1 MKFKSLITTTLALG
15 VIASTGANFNTNE
28 ASAAA
33 KPLDKSSSTLHH
45 GHSNIQIPY
54 TITVNGTSQNILSSL
69 TFNKNQNISYKD
81 IENKVKSVLY
91 FNRGISD
98 IDLRLSKQAE
108 YTVHFKNGTKR
119 VIDLKSGIYT
129 ADLINTSDIKA
140 ISVNV
145 DTKKQPKDKAKAN
158 VQVPYTITVNGTS
171 QNILSNLTFNKNQN
185 ISYKD
190 LEDKVKSV
198 LESNRGIT
206 DVDLRL
212 SKQAKYTVNFKN
224 GTKKV
229 IDLKA
234 GIYTANLI
242 NSSDIKSININVDTK
257 KHIENKAKRNYQVP
271 YSINLN
277 GTSTNI
283 LSNLSF
289 SNKPWTNYKNLT
301 SQIKSVLKHDRGI
314 SEQDLKYAKKAYYTV
329 YFKNGGKRILQ
340 LNSKNYTANLVHVK
354 DVKRIEITVKT
365 GTKAKADRYVPYTIA
380 VNGTSTPI
388 LSDLK
393 FTGDPRVGY
402 KDITKK
408 VKSVLKHDRGI
419 GERELKYAKKAT
431 YTVHFK
437 NGKKKVINLNS
448 KISQLNLLYVQ
459 DIKKIDID
467 VKTGSKAK
475 ADSYVPY
482 TIAVNGTSTPILSKL
497 KISNKQLISYKYL
510 NDKVK
515 SVLKNERGISDLDLK
530 FAKQAKYTVYFK
542 NGKKQVVNLKSDI
555 FTPNLFSAKDILF
568 SAKDIKKIDIDVKT
582 GSKAKADS
590 YVPYTIAV
598 NGTSTPILSKL
609 KISNK
614 QLISYKYLNDK
625 VKSVLKSERGISDLD
640 LKFAKQAKYTV
651 YFKNGKKQVVNLK
664 SDIFTPNLFSAKDI
678 KKIDIDVKQYTKSK
692 KINKSNNV
700 KFPVTINKFENIVSN
715 EFVFYN
721 ASKITINDL
730 SIKLKSAIANDQGI
744 TKHDIE
750 LAERAVYKVYFKNG
764 SSKYVDLK
772 TEYKDERVFKATD
785 IKKVDI
791 ELKF

>member
-190 LEDKVKSV
+190 LEGKVKSV

-229 IDLKA
+229 IDLKS

-340 LNSKNYTANLVHVK
+340 LNSKNYTANLVHAK

-365 GTKAKADRYVPYTIA
+365 GSKAKADR
-380 VNGTSTPI
+380 
-388 LSDLK
+388 
-393 FTGDPRVGY
+393 
-402 KDITKK
+402 
-408 VKSVLKHDRGI
+408 
-419 GERELKYAKKAT
+419 
-431 YTVHFK
+431 
-437 NGKKKVINLNS
+437 
-448 KISQLNLLYVQ
+448 
-459 DIKKIDID
+459 
-467 VKTGSKAK
+467 
-475 ADSYVPY
+475 YVPY

-515 SVLKNERGISDLDLK
+515 SVLKSERGISDLDLK

-555 FTPNLFSAKDILF
+555 FTPNLF

-678 KKIDIDVKQYTKSK
+678 KK
-692 KINKSNNV
+692 
-700 KFPVTINKFENIVSN
+700 
-715 EFVFYN
+715 
-721 ASKITINDL
+721 
-730 SIKLKSAIANDQGI
+730 
-744 TKHDIE
+744 
-750 LAERAVYKVYFKNG
+750 
-764 SSKYVDLK
+764 
-772 TEYKDERVFKATD
+772 
-785 IKKVDI
+785 
-791 ELKF
+791 

>member
-15 VIASTGANFNTNE
+15 VLASTGANFNNNE

-33 KPLDKSSSTLHH
+33 KPLDKSSSSLHH
-45 GHSNIQIPY
+45 GYSKVHVPY
-54 TITVNGTSQNILSSL
+54 AITVNGTSQNILSSL

-81 IENKVKSVLY
+81 LEDRVKSVLKSD
-91 FNRGISD
+91 RGISD
-98 IDLRLSKQAE
+98 IDLRLSKQAK
-108 YTVHFKNGTKR
+108 YTVYFKNGTKK
-119 VIDLKSGIYT
+119 VIDLKAGIYT
-129 ADLINTSDIKA
+129 ADLINTSEIKA
-140 ISVNV
+140 ININV
-145 DTKKQPKDKAKAN
+145 DTKKQVEDKKKDKAN
-158 VQVPYTITVNGTS
+158 YQVPYTITVNGTS

-229 IDLKA
+229 IDLKS

-340 LNSKNYTANLVHVK
+340 LNSKNYTANLVHAK

-402 KDITKK
+402 KDISKK

-437 NGKKKVINLNS
+437 NGTKKVININS
-448 KISQLNLLYVQ
+448 NISQLNLLYVQ

-467 VKTGSKAK
+467 VKTG
-475 ADSYVPY
+475 
-482 TIAVNGTSTPILSKL
+482 T
-497 KISNKQLISYKYL
+497 
-510 NDKVK
+510 
-515 SVLKNERGISDLDLK
+515 
-530 FAKQAKYTVYFK
+530 
-542 NGKKQVVNLKSDI
+542 
-555 FTPNLFSAKDILF
+555 
-568 SAKDIKKIDIDVKT
+568 
-582 GSKAKADS
+582 KAKADS

-692 KINKSNNV
+692 KKINL
-700 KFPVTINKFENIVSN
+700 IM
-715 EFVFYN
+715 
-721 ASKITINDL
+721 
-730 SIKLKSAIANDQGI
+730 
-744 TKHDIE
+744 
-750 LAERAVYKVYFKNG
+750 
-764 SSKYVDLK
+764 
-772 TEYKDERVFKATD
+772 
-785 IKKVDI
+785 
-791 ELKF
+791 

>member
-190 LEDKVKSV
+190 LEGKVKSV

-229 IDLKA
+229 IDLKS

-340 LNSKNYTANLVHVK
+340 LKSKNYTANLVHAK

-365 GTKAKADRYVPYTIA
+365 GTKAKADR
-380 VNGTSTPI
+380 
-388 LSDLK
+388 
-393 FTGDPRVGY
+393 
-402 KDITKK
+402 
-408 VKSVLKHDRGI
+408 
-419 GERELKYAKKAT
+419 
-431 YTVHFK
+431 
-437 NGKKKVINLNS
+437 
-448 KISQLNLLYVQ
+448 
-459 DIKKIDID
+459 
-467 VKTGSKAK
+467 
-475 ADSYVPY
+475 YVPY

-515 SVLKNERGISDLDLK
+515 SVLKSERGISDLDLK

-555 FTPNLFSAKDILF
+555 FTPNLF

-692 KINKSNNV
+692 KNK
-700 KFPVTINKFENIVSN
+700 
-715 EFVFYN
+715 
-721 ASKITINDL
+721 
-730 SIKLKSAIANDQGI
+730 
-744 TKHDIE
+744 
-750 LAERAVYKVYFKNG
+750 
-764 SSKYVDLK
+764 
-772 TEYKDERVFKATD
+772 
-785 IKKVDI
+785 
-791 ELKF
+791 

>member
-15 VIASTGANFNTNE
+15 VLASTGANFNNNE

-33 KPLDKSSSTLHH
+33 KPLDKSSSSLHH
-45 GHSNIQIPY
+45 GYSKVHVPY
-54 TITVNGTSQNILSSL
+54 AITVNGTSQNILSSL

-81 IENKVKSVLY
+81 LEDRVKSVLKSD
-91 FNRGISD
+91 RGISD
-98 IDLRLSKQAE
+98 IDLRLSKQAK
-108 YTVHFKNGTKR
+108 YTVYFKNGTKK
-119 VIDLKSGIYT
+119 VIDLKAGIYT
-129 ADLINTSDIKA
+129 ADLINTSEIKA
-140 ISVNV
+140 ININV
-145 DTKKQPKDKAKAN
+145 DTKKQVEDKKKDKAN
-158 VQVPYTITVNGTS
+158 YQVPYTITVNGTS

-229 IDLKA
+229 IDLKL

-340 LNSKNYTANLVHVK
+340 LNSKNYTANLVHAK

-402 KDITKK
+402 KDISKK

-437 NGKKKVINLNS
+437 NGTKKVININS
-448 KISQLNLLYVQ
+448 NISQLNLLYVQ

-467 VKTGSKAK
+467 VKTG
-475 ADSYVPY
+475 
-482 TIAVNGTSTPILSKL
+482 T
-497 KISNKQLISYKYL
+497 
-510 NDKVK
+510 
-515 SVLKNERGISDLDLK
+515 
-530 FAKQAKYTVYFK
+530 
-542 NGKKQVVNLKSDI
+542 
-555 FTPNLFSAKDILF
+555 
-568 SAKDIKKIDIDVKT
+568 
-582 GSKAKADS
+582 KAKADS

-692 KINKSNNV
+692 KNK
-700 KFPVTINKFENIVSN
+700 
-715 EFVFYN
+715 
-721 ASKITINDL
+721 
-730 SIKLKSAIANDQGI
+730 
-744 TKHDIE
+744 
-750 LAERAVYKVYFKNG
+750 
-764 SSKYVDLK
+764 
-772 TEYKDERVFKATD
+772 
-785 IKKVDI
+785 
-791 ELKF
+791 

>member
-15 VIASTGANFNTNE
+15 VLASTGANFNTNE

-45 GHSNIQIPY
+45 GHSKIQVPY

-69 TFNKNQNISYKD
+69 TFNKNQQISYKD
-81 IENKVKSVLY
+81 LENKVKSVLY

-108 YTVHFKNGTKR
+108 YTVHFKNGTKK
-119 VIDLKSGIYT
+119 VVDLKSGIYT

-171 QNILSNLTFNKNQN
+171 QNILSSLTFNKNQN
-185 ISYKD
+185 VSYKD

-212 SKQAKYTVNFKN
+212 SKQAKFTVNFKN

-329 YFKNGGKRILQ
+329 YFKNGDKRVVHF
-340 LNSKNYTANLVHVK
+340 NSKTYSANLVHAK
-354 DVKRIEITVKT
+354 DVKKIEVTVKT
-365 GTKAKADRYVPYTIA
+365 ASKAKAERYVPYSIA
-380 VNGTSTPI
+380 VNGTSTPN

-482 TIAVNGTSTPILSKL
+482 TIAVNGTSTHILSKL
-497 KISNKQLISYKYL
+497 KISNKQLIGYQDL
-510 NDKVK
+510 NEKVK
-515 SVLKNERGISDLDLK
+515 SVLKHDRGINDIELK
-530 FAKQAKYTVYFK
+530 FAKQAKYTIHFK
-542 NGKKQVVNLKSDI
+542 NGKTQVVDLKSDI
-555 FTPNLFSAKDILF
+555 FT
-568 SAKDIKKIDIDVKT
+568 
-582 GSKAKADS
+582 
-590 YVPYTIAV
+590 
-598 NGTSTPILSKL
+598 
-609 KISNK
+609 
-614 QLISYKYLNDK
+614 
-625 VKSVLKSERGISDLD
+625 R
-640 LKFAKQAKYTV
+640 
-651 YFKNGKKQVVNLK
+651 
-664 SDIFTPNLFSAKDI
+664 NLFSAKDI
-678 KKIDIDVKQYTKSK
+678 KKIDIDVKQHTKSK

-730 SIKLKSAIANDQGI
+730 STKLKSAMANDQGI
-744 TKHDIE
+744 TKHDIG

-772 TEYKDERVFKATD
+772 TEYKDRKVFKATD

>member
-15 VIASTGANFNTNE
+15 VLASTGANFNNNE

-33 KPLDKSSSTLHH
+33 KPLDKSSSSLHH
-45 GHSNIQIPY
+45 GYSKVHVPY
-54 TITVNGTSQNILSSL
+54 AITVNGTSQNILSSL

-81 IENKVKSVLY
+81 LEDRVKSVLKSD
-91 FNRGISD
+91 RGISD
-98 IDLRLSKQAE
+98 IDLRLSKQAK
-108 YTVHFKNGTKR
+108 YTVYFKNGTKK
-119 VIDLKSGIYT
+119 VIDLKAGIYT
-129 ADLINTSDIKA
+129 ADLINTSEIKA
-140 ISVNV
+140 ININV
-145 DTKKQPKDKAKAN
+145 DTKKQVEDKKKDKAN
-158 VQVPYTITVNGTS
+158 YQVPYTITVNGTS

-229 IDLKA
+229 IDLKS

-340 LNSKNYTANLVHVK
+340 LNSKNYTANLVHAK
-354 DVKRIEITVKT
+354 DVKRIEITVRT

-402 KDITKK
+402 KDISKK

-437 NGKKKVINLNS
+437 NGTKKVININS
-448 KISQLNLLYVQ
+448 NISQLNLLYVQ

-467 VKTGSKAK
+467 VKTG
-475 ADSYVPY
+475 
-482 TIAVNGTSTPILSKL
+482 T
-497 KISNKQLISYKYL
+497 
-510 NDKVK
+510 
-515 SVLKNERGISDLDLK
+515 
-530 FAKQAKYTVYFK
+530 
-542 NGKKQVVNLKSDI
+542 
-555 FTPNLFSAKDILF
+555 
-568 SAKDIKKIDIDVKT
+568 
-582 GSKAKADS
+582 KAKADS

-692 KINKSNNV
+692 KNK
-700 KFPVTINKFENIVSN
+700 
-715 EFVFYN
+715 
-721 ASKITINDL
+721 
-730 SIKLKSAIANDQGI
+730 
-744 TKHDIE
+744 
-750 LAERAVYKVYFKNG
+750 
-764 SSKYVDLK
+764 
-772 TEYKDERVFKATD
+772 
-785 IKKVDI
+785 
-791 ELKF
+791 

>member
-15 VIASTGANFNTNE
+15 VLASTGANFNNNE

-33 KPLDKSSSTLHH
+33 KPLDKSSSSLHH
-45 GHSNIQIPY
+45 GYSKVHVPY
-54 TITVNGTSQNILSSL
+54 AITVNGTSQNILSSL

-81 IENKVKSVLY
+81 LEDRVKSVLKSD
-91 FNRGISD
+91 RGISD
-98 IDLRLSKQAE
+98 IDLRLSKQAK
-108 YTVHFKNGTKR
+108 YAVYFKNGTKK
-119 VIDLKSGIYT
+119 VIDLKAGIYT
-129 ADLINTSDIKA
+129 ADLINTSEIKA
-140 ISVNV
+140 ININV
-145 DTKKQPKDKAKAN
+145 DTKKQVEDKKKDKAN
-158 VQVPYTITVNGTS
+158 YQVPYTITVNGTS

-229 IDLKA
+229 IDLKS

-340 LNSKNYTANLVHVK
+340 LNSKNYTANLVHAK

-402 KDITKK
+402 KDISKK

-437 NGKKKVINLNS
+437 NGTKKVININS
-448 KISQLNLLYVQ
+448 NISQLNLLYVQ

-467 VKTGSKAK
+467 VKTG
-475 ADSYVPY
+475 
-482 TIAVNGTSTPILSKL
+482 T
-497 KISNKQLISYKYL
+497 
-510 NDKVK
+510 
-515 SVLKNERGISDLDLK
+515 
-530 FAKQAKYTVYFK
+530 
-542 NGKKQVVNLKSDI
+542 
-555 FTPNLFSAKDILF
+555 
-568 SAKDIKKIDIDVKT
+568 
-582 GSKAKADS
+582 KAKADS

-692 KINKSNNV
+692 KNK
-700 KFPVTINKFENIVSN
+700 
-715 EFVFYN
+715 
-721 ASKITINDL
+721 
-730 SIKLKSAIANDQGI
+730 
-744 TKHDIE
+744 
-750 LAERAVYKVYFKNG
+750 
-764 SSKYVDLK
+764 
-772 TEYKDERVFKATD
+772 
-785 IKKVDI
+785 
-791 ELKF
+791 

>member
-45 GHSNIQIPY
+45 GHSKIQIPY

-190 LEDKVKSV
+190 LEGKVKSV

-229 IDLKA
+229 IDLKS

-340 LNSKNYTANLVHVK
+340 LNSKNYTANLVHAK

-365 GTKAKADRYVPYTIA
+365 GTKAKADR
-380 VNGTSTPI
+380 
-388 LSDLK
+388 
-393 FTGDPRVGY
+393 
-402 KDITKK
+402 
-408 VKSVLKHDRGI
+408 
-419 GERELKYAKKAT
+419 
-431 YTVHFK
+431 
-437 NGKKKVINLNS
+437 
-448 KISQLNLLYVQ
+448 
-459 DIKKIDID
+459 
-467 VKTGSKAK
+467 
-475 ADSYVPY
+475 
-482 TIAVNGTSTPILSKL
+482 
-497 KISNKQLISYKYL
+497 
-510 NDKVK
+510 
-515 SVLKNERGISDLDLK
+515 
-530 FAKQAKYTVYFK
+530 
-542 NGKKQVVNLKSDI
+542 
-555 FTPNLFSAKDILF
+555 
-568 SAKDIKKIDIDVKT
+568 
-582 GSKAKADS
+582 

-678 KKIDIDVKQYTKSK
+678 KKIDIDVKTGSKAKADSYVPYTIAVNGTSTP
-692 KINKSNNV
+692 I
-700 KFPVTINKFENIVSN
+700 
-715 EFVFYN
+715 
-721 ASKITINDL
+721 L
-730 SIKLKSAIANDQGI
+730 SKLKISNKQLISYKYLNDKVKSVLKSERGI
-744 TKHDIE
+744 SDLDLKFAKQAKYT
-750 LAERAVYKVYFKNG
+750 VYF
-764 SSKYVDLK
+764 
-772 TEYKDERVFKATD
+772 
-785 IKKVDI
+785 
-791 ELKF
+791 

>member
-54 TITVNGTSQNILSSL
+54 TITVNGTSQNILSS
-69 TFNKNQNISYKD
+69 
-81 IENKVKSVLY
+81 
-91 FNRGISD
+91 
-98 IDLRLSKQAE
+98 
-108 YTVHFKNGTKR
+108 
-119 VIDLKSGIYT
+119 
-129 ADLINTSDIKA
+129 
-140 ISVNV
+140 
-145 DTKKQPKDKAKAN
+145 
-158 VQVPYTITVNGTS
+158 
-171 QNILSNLTFNKNQN
+171 LTFNKNQN

-555 FTPNLFSAKDILF
+555 FTPNLFSAKDI
-568 SAKDIKKIDIDVKT
+568 KKIDIDVKT

-625 VKSVLKSERGISDLD
+625 VKSVLKNERGISDLD

-692 KINKSNNV
+692 KNK
-700 KFPVTINKFENIVSN
+700 
-715 EFVFYN
+715 
-721 ASKITINDL
+721 
-730 SIKLKSAIANDQGI
+730 
-744 TKHDIE
+744 
-750 LAERAVYKVYFKNG
+750 
-764 SSKYVDLK
+764 
-772 TEYKDERVFKATD
+772 
-785 IKKVDI
+785 
-791 ELKF
+791 

>member
-1 MKFKSLITTTLALG
+1 
-15 VIASTGANFNTNE
+15 
-28 ASAAA
+28 SAAA
-33 KPLDKSSSTLHH
+33 KPLDKSSSSLHH
-45 GHSNIQIPY
+45 GYSKVHVPY
-54 TITVNGTSQNILSSL
+54 AITVNGTSQNILSSL

-81 IENKVKSVLY
+81 LEDRVKSVLKSD
-91 FNRGISD
+91 RGISD
-98 IDLRLSKQAE
+98 IDLRLSKQAK
-108 YTVHFKNGTKR
+108 YTVYFKNGTKK
-119 VIDLKSGIYT
+119 VIDLKAGIYT
-129 ADLINTSDIKA
+129 ADLINTSEIKA
-140 ISVNV
+140 ININV
-145 DTKKQPKDKAKAN
+145 DTKKQVEDKKKDKAN
-158 VQVPYTITVNGTS
+158 YQVPYTITVNGTS

-229 IDLKA
+229 IDLKS

-340 LNSKNYTANLVHVK
+340 LNSKNYTANLVHAK

-402 KDITKK
+402 KDISKK

-437 NGKKKVINLNS
+437 NGTKKVININS
-448 KISQLNLLYVQ
+448 NISQLNLLYVQ

-467 VKTGSKAK
+467 VKTG
-475 ADSYVPY
+475 
-482 TIAVNGTSTPILSKL
+482 T
-497 KISNKQLISYKYL
+497 
-510 NDKVK
+510 
-515 SVLKNERGISDLDLK
+515 
-530 FAKQAKYTVYFK
+530 
-542 NGKKQVVNLKSDI
+542 
-555 FTPNLFSAKDILF
+555 
-568 SAKDIKKIDIDVKT
+568 
-582 GSKAKADS
+582 KAKADS

-692 KINKSNNV
+692 KNK
-700 KFPVTINKFENIVSN
+700 
-715 EFVFYN
+715 
-721 ASKITINDL
+721 
-730 SIKLKSAIANDQGI
+730 
-744 TKHDIE
+744 
-750 LAERAVYKVYFKNG
+750 
-764 SSKYVDLK
+764 
-772 TEYKDERVFKATD
+772 
-785 IKKVDI
+785 
-791 ELKF
+791 

>member
-28 ASAAA
+28 ASAAV

-171 QNILSNLTFNKNQN
+171 QNILSNLTFNKNQQ

-229 IDLKA
+229 IDLEA

-340 LNSKNYTANLVHVK
+340 LNSKNYTANLVHAK

-365 GTKAKADRYVPYTIA
+365 GTKAKADR
-380 VNGTSTPI
+380 
-388 LSDLK
+388 
-393 FTGDPRVGY
+393 
-402 KDITKK
+402 
-408 VKSVLKHDRGI
+408 
-419 GERELKYAKKAT
+419 
-431 YTVHFK
+431 
-437 NGKKKVINLNS
+437 
-448 KISQLNLLYVQ
+448 
-459 DIKKIDID
+459 
-467 VKTGSKAK
+467 
-475 ADSYVPY
+475 YVPY

-515 SVLKNERGISDLDLK
+515 SVLKSERGISDLDLK

-555 FTPNLFSAKDILF
+555 FTPNLF

-692 KINKSNNV
+692 KK
-700 KFPVTINKFENIVSN
+700 
-715 EFVFYN
+715 
-721 ASKITINDL
+721 
-730 SIKLKSAIANDQGI
+730 
-744 TKHDIE
+744 
-750 LAERAVYKVYFKNG
+750 
-764 SSKYVDLK
+764 
-772 TEYKDERVFKATD
+772 
-785 IKKVDI
+785 
-791 ELKF
+791 

>member
-15 VIASTGANFNTNE
+15 VLASTGANFNNNE

-33 KPLDKSSSTLHH
+33 KPLDKSSSSLHH
-45 GHSNIQIPY
+45 GYSKVHVPY
-54 TITVNGTSQNILSSL
+54 AITVNGTSQNILSSL

-81 IENKVKSVLY
+81 LEDRVKSVLKSD
-91 FNRGISD
+91 RGISD
-98 IDLRLSKQAE
+98 IDLRLSKQAK
-108 YTVHFKNGTKR
+108 YTVYFKNGTKK
-119 VIDLKSGIYT
+119 VIDLKAGIYT
-129 ADLINTSDIKA
+129 ADLINTSEIKA
-140 ISVNV
+140 ININV
-145 DTKKQPKDKAKAN
+145 DTKKQVEDKKKDKAN
-158 VQVPYTITVNGTS
+158 YQVPYTITVNGTS

-229 IDLKA
+229 IDLKS

-314 SEQDLKYAKKAYYTV
+314 SEQDLKHAKKAYYTV

-340 LNSKNYTANLVHVK
+340 LNSKNYTANLVHAK

-402 KDITKK
+402 KDISKK

-437 NGKKKVINLNS
+437 NGTKKVININS
-448 KISQLNLLYVQ
+448 NISQLNLLYVQ

-467 VKTGSKAK
+467 VKTG
-475 ADSYVPY
+475 
-482 TIAVNGTSTPILSKL
+482 T
-497 KISNKQLISYKYL
+497 
-510 NDKVK
+510 
-515 SVLKNERGISDLDLK
+515 
-530 FAKQAKYTVYFK
+530 
-542 NGKKQVVNLKSDI
+542 
-555 FTPNLFSAKDILF
+555 
-568 SAKDIKKIDIDVKT
+568 
-582 GSKAKADS
+582 KAKADS

-692 KINKSNNV
+692 KNK
-700 KFPVTINKFENIVSN
+700 
-715 EFVFYN
+715 
-721 ASKITINDL
+721 
-730 SIKLKSAIANDQGI
+730 
-744 TKHDIE
+744 
-750 LAERAVYKVYFKNG
+750 
-764 SSKYVDLK
+764 
-772 TEYKDERVFKATD
+772 
-785 IKKVDI
+785 
-791 ELKF
+791 

>member
-1 MKFKSLITTTLALG
+1 
-15 VIASTGANFNTNE
+15 
-28 ASAAA
+28 
-33 KPLDKSSSTLHH
+33 
-45 GHSNIQIPY
+45 
-54 TITVNGTSQNILSSL
+54 
-69 TFNKNQNISYKD
+69 
-81 IENKVKSVLY
+81 
-91 FNRGISD
+91 
-98 IDLRLSKQAE
+98 
-108 YTVHFKNGTKR
+108 
-119 VIDLKSGIYT
+119 
-129 ADLINTSDIKA
+129 
-140 ISVNV
+140 
-145 DTKKQPKDKAKAN
+145 
-158 VQVPYTITVNGTS
+158 
-171 QNILSNLTFNKNQN
+171 
-185 ISYKD
+185 
-190 LEDKVKSV
+190 
-198 LESNRGIT
+198 
-206 DVDLRL
+206 

-340 LNSKNYTANLVHVK
+340 LNSKNYTANLVHAK

-365 GTKAKADRYVPYTIA
+365 GTKAKADR
-380 VNGTSTPI
+380 
-388 LSDLK
+388 
-393 FTGDPRVGY
+393 
-402 KDITKK
+402 
-408 VKSVLKHDRGI
+408 
-419 GERELKYAKKAT
+419 
-431 YTVHFK
+431 
-437 NGKKKVINLNS
+437 
-448 KISQLNLLYVQ
+448 
-459 DIKKIDID
+459 
-467 VKTGSKAK
+467 
-475 ADSYVPY
+475 YVPY

-515 SVLKNERGISDLDLK
+515 SVLKSERGISDLDLK

-555 FTPNLFSAKDILF
+555 FTPNLF

-692 KINKSNNV
+692 KNK
-700 KFPVTINKFENIVSN
+700 
-715 EFVFYN
+715 
-721 ASKITINDL
+721 
-730 SIKLKSAIANDQGI
+730 
-744 TKHDIE
+744 
-750 LAERAVYKVYFKNG
+750 
-764 SSKYVDLK
+764 
-772 TEYKDERVFKATD
+772 
-785 IKKVDI
+785 
-791 ELKF
+791 

>member
-45 GHSNIQIPY
+45 GHSKIQIPY
-54 TITVNGTSQNILSSL
+54 TITVNGTSQNILSNL

-81 IENKVKSVLY
+81 LEGKVKSVLES
-91 FNRGISD
+91 NRGISD

-129 ADLINTSDIKA
+129 ADIINTSDIKA

-190 LEDKVKSV
+190 LEGKVKSV

-229 IDLKA
+229 IDLKS

-340 LNSKNYTANLVHVK
+340 LNSKNYTANLVHAK

-365 GTKAKADRYVPYTIA
+365 GTKAKADR
-380 VNGTSTPI
+380 
-388 LSDLK
+388 
-393 FTGDPRVGY
+393 
-402 KDITKK
+402 
-408 VKSVLKHDRGI
+408 
-419 GERELKYAKKAT
+419 
-431 YTVHFK
+431 
-437 NGKKKVINLNS
+437 
-448 KISQLNLLYVQ
+448 
-459 DIKKIDID
+459 
-467 VKTGSKAK
+467 
-475 ADSYVPY
+475 YVPY

-515 SVLKNERGISDLDLK
+515 SVLKSERGISDLDLK

-555 FTPNLFSAKDILF
+555 FTPNLF

-692 KINKSNNV
+692 KNK
-700 KFPVTINKFENIVSN
+700 
-715 EFVFYN
+715 
-721 ASKITINDL
+721 
-730 SIKLKSAIANDQGI
+730 
-744 TKHDIE
+744 
-750 LAERAVYKVYFKNG
+750 
-764 SSKYVDLK
+764 
-772 TEYKDERVFKATD
+772 
-785 IKKVDI
+785 
-791 ELKF
+791 

>member
-190 LEDKVKSV
+190 LEGKVKSV

-229 IDLKA
+229 IDLKS

-340 LNSKNYTANLVHVK
+340 LNSKNYTANLVHAK

-365 GTKAKADRYVPYTIA
+365 GTKAKADR
-380 VNGTSTPI
+380 
-388 LSDLK
+388 
-393 FTGDPRVGY
+393 
-402 KDITKK
+402 
-408 VKSVLKHDRGI
+408 
-419 GERELKYAKKAT
+419 
-431 YTVHFK
+431 
-437 NGKKKVINLNS
+437 
-448 KISQLNLLYVQ
+448 
-459 DIKKIDID
+459 
-467 VKTGSKAK
+467 
-475 ADSYVPY
+475 YVPY

-515 SVLKNERGISDLDLK
+515 SVLKSERDISDLDLK

-555 FTPNLFSAKDILF
+555 FTPNLF

-721 ASKITINDL
+721 ASQITINDL

>member
-15 VIASTGANFNTNE
+15 VLASTGANFNNNE

-33 KPLDKSSSTLHH
+33 KPLDKSSSSLHH
-45 GHSNIQIPY
+45 GYSKVHVPY
-54 TITVNGTSQNILSSL
+54 AITVNGTSQNILSSL

-81 IENKVKSVLY
+81 LEDRVKSVLKSD
-91 FNRGISD
+91 RGISD
-98 IDLRLSKQAE
+98 IDLRLSKQAK
-108 YTVHFKNGTKR
+108 YTVYFKNGTKK
-119 VIDLKSGIYT
+119 VIDLKAGIYT
-129 ADLINTSDIKA
+129 ADLINTSEIKA
-140 ISVNV
+140 ININV
-145 DTKKQPKDKAKAN
+145 DTKKQVEDKKKDKAN
-158 VQVPYTITVNGTS
+158 YQVPYTITVNGTS

-340 LNSKNYTANLVHVK
+340 LNSKNYTANLVHAK

-402 KDITKK
+402 KDISKK

-437 NGKKKVINLNS
+437 NGTKKVININS
-448 KISQLNLLYVQ
+448 NISQLNLLYVQ

-467 VKTGSKAK
+467 VKTGTKAK

-515 SVLKNERGISDLDLK
+515 SVLKI
-530 FAKQAKYTVYFK
+530 
-542 NGKKQVVNLKSDI
+542 
-555 FTPNLFSAKDILF
+555 
-568 SAKDIKKIDIDVKT
+568 
-582 GSKAKADS
+582 
-590 YVPYTIAV
+590 
-598 NGTSTPILSKL
+598 
-609 KISNK
+609 
-614 QLISYKYLNDK
+614 
-625 VKSVLKSERGISDLD
+625 ERGISDLD

-730 SIKLKSAIANDQGI
+730 SIKLKSAMANDQGI
-744 TKHDIE
+744 TKHDIG

>member
-190 LEDKVKSV
+190 LEGKVKSV

-229 IDLKA
+229 IDLKS

-340 LNSKNYTANLVHVK
+340 LNSKNYTANLVHAK

-365 GTKAKADRYVPYTIA
+365 GTKAKADR
-380 VNGTSTPI
+380 
-388 LSDLK
+388 
-393 FTGDPRVGY
+393 
-402 KDITKK
+402 
-408 VKSVLKHDRGI
+408 
-419 GERELKYAKKAT
+419 
-431 YTVHFK
+431 
-437 NGKKKVINLNS
+437 
-448 KISQLNLLYVQ
+448 
-459 DIKKIDID
+459 
-467 VKTGSKAK
+467 
-475 ADSYVPY
+475 YVPY

-515 SVLKNERGISDLDLK
+515 SVLKSERGISDLDLK

-555 FTPNLFSAKDILF
+555 FTPNLF

-664 SDIFTPNLFSAKDI
+664 SDIFTPNLF
-678 KKIDIDVKQYTKSK
+678 
-692 KINKSNNV
+692 
-700 KFPVTINKFENIVSN
+700 
-715 EFVFYN
+715 
-721 ASKITINDL
+721 
-730 SIKLKSAIANDQGI
+730 
-744 TKHDIE
+744 
-750 LAERAVYKVYFKNG
+750 
-764 SSKYVDLK
+764 
-772 TEYKDERVFKATD
+772 
-785 IKKVDI
+785 
-791 ELKF
+791 

>member
-15 VIASTGANFNTNE
+15 VLALTGANFNNNE

-33 KPLDKSSSTLHH
+33 KPLDKSSSSLHH
-45 GHSNIQIPY
+45 GYSKVHVPY
-54 TITVNGTSQNILSSL
+54 AITVNGTSQNILSSL

-81 IENKVKSVLY
+81 LEDRVKSVLKSD
-91 FNRGISD
+91 RGISD
-98 IDLRLSKQAE
+98 IDLRLSKQAK
-108 YTVHFKNGTKR
+108 YTVYFKNGTKK
-119 VIDLKSGIYT
+119 VIDLKAGIYT
-129 ADLINTSDIKA
+129 ADLINTSEIKA
-140 ISVNV
+140 ININV
-145 DTKKQPKDKAKAN
+145 DTKKQVEDKKKDKAN
-158 VQVPYTITVNGTS
+158 YQVPYTITVNGTS

-229 IDLKA
+229 IDLKS

-283 LSNLSF
+283 LLNLSF

-340 LNSKNYTANLVHVK
+340 LNSKNYTANLVHAK

-402 KDITKK
+402 KDISKK

-437 NGKKKVINLNS
+437 NGTKKVININS
-448 KISQLNLLYVQ
+448 NISQLNLLYVQ

-467 VKTGSKAK
+467 VKTG
-475 ADSYVPY
+475 
-482 TIAVNGTSTPILSKL
+482 T
-497 KISNKQLISYKYL
+497 
-510 NDKVK
+510 
-515 SVLKNERGISDLDLK
+515 
-530 FAKQAKYTVYFK
+530 
-542 NGKKQVVNLKSDI
+542 
-555 FTPNLFSAKDILF
+555 
-568 SAKDIKKIDIDVKT
+568 
-582 GSKAKADS
+582 KAKADS

-692 KINKSNNV
+692 KNK
-700 KFPVTINKFENIVSN
+700 
-715 EFVFYN
+715 
-721 ASKITINDL
+721 
-730 SIKLKSAIANDQGI
+730 
-744 TKHDIE
+744 
-750 LAERAVYKVYFKNG
+750 
-764 SSKYVDLK
+764 
-772 TEYKDERVFKATD
+772 
-785 IKKVDI
+785 
-791 ELKF
+791 

>member
-81 IENKVKSVLY
+81 IENKVKSVLKSD
-91 FNRGISD
+91 RGISD
-98 IDLRLSKQAE
+98 IDLRLSKQAK
-108 YTVHFKNGTKR
+108 YTVYFKNGTKK
-119 VIDLKSGIYT
+119 VIDLKAGIYT
-129 ADLINTSDIKA
+129 ADLINTSEIKA
-140 ISVNV
+140 ININV
-145 DTKKQPKDKAKAN
+145 DTKKQVEDKKKDKAN
-158 VQVPYTITVNGTS
+158 YQVPYTITVNGTS

-190 LEDKVKSV
+190 LEGKVKSV

-229 IDLKA
+229 IDLKS

-340 LNSKNYTANLVHVK
+340 LNSKNYTANLVHAK

-402 KDITKK
+402 KDISKK

-437 NGKKKVINLNS
+437 NGTKKVININS
-448 KISQLNLLYVQ
+448 NISQLNLLYVQ

-467 VKTGSKAK
+467 VKTG
-475 ADSYVPY
+475 
-482 TIAVNGTSTPILSKL
+482 T
-497 KISNKQLISYKYL
+497 
-510 NDKVK
+510 
-515 SVLKNERGISDLDLK
+515 
-530 FAKQAKYTVYFK
+530 
-542 NGKKQVVNLKSDI
+542 
-555 FTPNLFSAKDILF
+555 
-568 SAKDIKKIDIDVKT
+568 
-582 GSKAKADS
+582 KAKADS

-692 KINKSNNV
+692 KNK
-700 KFPVTINKFENIVSN
+700 
-715 EFVFYN
+715 
-721 ASKITINDL
+721 
-730 SIKLKSAIANDQGI
+730 
-744 TKHDIE
+744 
-750 LAERAVYKVYFKNG
+750 
-764 SSKYVDLK
+764 
-772 TEYKDERVFKATD
+772 
-785 IKKVDI
+785 
-791 ELKF
+791 

>member
-15 VIASTGANFNTNE
+15 VLASTGANFNNNE

-33 KPLDKSSSTLHH
+33 KPLDKSSSSLHH
-45 GHSNIQIPY
+45 GYSKVHVPY
-54 TITVNGTSQNILSSL
+54 AITVNGTSQNILSSL

-81 IENKVKSVLY
+81 LEDRVKSVLKSD
-91 FNRGISD
+91 RGISD
-98 IDLRLSKQAE
+98 IDLRLSKQAK
-108 YTVHFKNGTKR
+108 YTVYFKNGTKK
-119 VIDLKSGIYT
+119 VIDLKAGIYT
-129 ADLINTSDIKA
+129 ADLINTSEIKA
-140 ISVNV
+140 ININV
-145 DTKKQPKDKAKAN
+145 DTKKQVEDKKKDKAN
-158 VQVPYTITVNGTS
+158 YQVPYTITVNGTS

-229 IDLKA
+229 IDLKS

-301 SQIKSVLKHDRGI
+301 SQIKSVLKHDRVI

-340 LNSKNYTANLVHVK
+340 LNSKNYTANLVHAK

-402 KDITKK
+402 KDISKK

-437 NGKKKVINLNS
+437 NGTKKVININS
-448 KISQLNLLYVQ
+448 NISQLNLLYVQ

-467 VKTGSKAK
+467 VKTG
-475 ADSYVPY
+475 
-482 TIAVNGTSTPILSKL
+482 T
-497 KISNKQLISYKYL
+497 
-510 NDKVK
+510 
-515 SVLKNERGISDLDLK
+515 
-530 FAKQAKYTVYFK
+530 
-542 NGKKQVVNLKSDI
+542 
-555 FTPNLFSAKDILF
+555 
-568 SAKDIKKIDIDVKT
+568 
-582 GSKAKADS
+582 KAKADS

-692 KINKSNNV
+692 KNK
-700 KFPVTINKFENIVSN
+700 
-715 EFVFYN
+715 
-721 ASKITINDL
+721 
-730 SIKLKSAIANDQGI
+730 
-744 TKHDIE
+744 
-750 LAERAVYKVYFKNG
+750 
-764 SSKYVDLK
+764 
-772 TEYKDERVFKATD
+772 
-785 IKKVDI
+785 
-791 ELKF
+791 

>member
-190 LEDKVKSV
+190 LEGKVKSV

-229 IDLKA
+229 IDLKS

-340 LNSKNYTANLVHVK
+340 LNSKNYTANLVHAK

-388 LSDLK
+388 LSKL
-393 FTGDPRVGY
+393 
-402 KDITKK
+402 
-408 VKSVLKHDRGI
+408 
-419 GERELKYAKKAT
+419 
-431 YTVHFK
+431 
-437 NGKKKVINLNS
+437 
-448 KISQLNLLYVQ
+448 KISNKQL
-459 DIKKIDID
+459 I
-467 VKTGSKAK
+467 
-475 ADSYVPY
+475 SYK
-482 TIAVNGTSTPILSKL
+482 VNGTSTPILSKL

-515 SVLKNERGISDLDLK
+515 SVLKSERGISDLDLK

-555 FTPNLFSAKDILF
+555 FTPNLF

-692 KINKSNNV
+692 KNK
-700 KFPVTINKFENIVSN
+700 
-715 EFVFYN
+715 
-721 ASKITINDL
+721 
-730 SIKLKSAIANDQGI
+730 
-744 TKHDIE
+744 
-750 LAERAVYKVYFKNG
+750 
-764 SSKYVDLK
+764 
-772 TEYKDERVFKATD
+772 
-785 IKKVDI
+785 
-791 ELKF
+791 

>member
-15 VIASTGANFNTNE
+15 VLASTGANFNNNE

-33 KPLDKSSSTLHH
+33 KPLDKSSSSLHH
-45 GHSNIQIPY
+45 GYSKVHVPY
-54 TITVNGTSQNILSSL
+54 AITVNGTSQNILSSL

-81 IENKVKSVLY
+81 LEDRVKSVLKSD
-91 FNRGISD
+91 RGISD
-98 IDLRLSKQAE
+98 IDLRLSKQAK
-108 YTVHFKNGTKR
+108 YTVYFKNGTKK
-119 VIDLKSGIYT
+119 VIDLKAGIYT
-129 ADLINTSDIKA
+129 ADLINTSEIKA
-140 ISVNV
+140 ININV
-145 DTKKQPKDKAKAN
+145 DTKKQVEDKKKDKAN
-158 VQVPYTITVNGTS
+158 YQVPYTITVNGTS

-229 IDLKA
+229 IDLKS

-340 LNSKNYTANLVHVK
+340 LNSKNYTANLVHAK

-402 KDITKK
+402 KDISKK

-437 NGKKKVINLNS
+437 NGTKKVININLN
-448 KISQLNLLYVQ
+448 ISQLNLLYVQ

-467 VKTGSKAK
+467 VKTG
-475 ADSYVPY
+475 
-482 TIAVNGTSTPILSKL
+482 T
-497 KISNKQLISYKYL
+497 
-510 NDKVK
+510 
-515 SVLKNERGISDLDLK
+515 
-530 FAKQAKYTVYFK
+530 
-542 NGKKQVVNLKSDI
+542 
-555 FTPNLFSAKDILF
+555 
-568 SAKDIKKIDIDVKT
+568 
-582 GSKAKADS
+582 KAKADS

-730 SIKLKSAIANDQGI
+730 SIKLKSAMANDQGI
-744 TKHDIE
+744 TKHDIG

>member
-15 VIASTGANFNTNE
+15 VLASTGANFNNNE

-33 KPLDKSSSTLHH
+33 KPLDKSSSSLHH
-45 GHSNIQIPY
+45 GYSKVHVPY
-54 TITVNGTSQNILSSL
+54 AITVNGTSQNILSSL

-81 IENKVKSVLY
+81 LEDRVKSVLKSD
-91 FNRGISD
+91 RGISD
-98 IDLRLSKQAE
+98 IDLRLSKQAK
-108 YTVHFKNGTKR
+108 YTVYFKNGTKK
-119 VIDLKSGIYT
+119 VIDLKAGIYT
-129 ADLINTSDIKA
+129 ADLINTSEIKA
-140 ISVNV
+140 ININV
-145 DTKKQPKDKAKAN
+145 DTKKQVEDKKKDKAN
-158 VQVPYTITVNGTS
+158 YQVPYTITVNGTS

-229 IDLKA
+229 IDLKS

-340 LNSKNYTANLVHVK
+340 LNSKNYTANLVHAK

-402 KDITKK
+402 KDISKK

-437 NGKKKVINLNS
+437 NGTKKVININS
-448 KISQLNLLYVQ
+448 NISQLNLLYVQ
-459 DIKKIDID
+459 DIKKIVID
-467 VKTGSKAK
+467 VKTG
-475 ADSYVPY
+475 
-482 TIAVNGTSTPILSKL
+482 T
-497 KISNKQLISYKYL
+497 
-510 NDKVK
+510 
-515 SVLKNERGISDLDLK
+515 
-530 FAKQAKYTVYFK
+530 
-542 NGKKQVVNLKSDI
+542 
-555 FTPNLFSAKDILF
+555 
-568 SAKDIKKIDIDVKT
+568 
-582 GSKAKADS
+582 KAKADS

-692 KINKSNNV
+692 KNK
-700 KFPVTINKFENIVSN
+700 
-715 EFVFYN
+715 
-721 ASKITINDL
+721 
-730 SIKLKSAIANDQGI
+730 
-744 TKHDIE
+744 
-750 LAERAVYKVYFKNG
+750 
-764 SSKYVDLK
+764 
-772 TEYKDERVFKATD
+772 
-785 IKKVDI
+785 
-791 ELKF
+791 

>member
-15 VIASTGANFNTNE
+15 VLASTGANFNTNE

-45 GHSNIQIPY
+45 GHSKIQVPY

-69 TFNKNQNISYKD
+69 TFNKNQQISYKD
-81 IENKVKSVLY
+81 LENKVKSVLY

-108 YTVHFKNGTKR
+108 YTVHFKNGTKK
-119 VIDLKSGIYT
+119 VVDLKSGIYT

-171 QNILSNLTFNKNQN
+171 QNILSSLTFNKNQN
-185 ISYKD
+185 VSYKD

-212 SKQAKYTVNFKN
+212 SKQAKFTVNFKN

-329 YFKNGGKRILQ
+329 YFKNGGKRVVHF
-340 LNSKNYTANLVHVK
+340 NSKTYSANLVHAK
-354 DVKRIEITVKT
+354 DVKKIEVTVKT
-365 GTKAKADRYVPYTIA
+365 ASKAKAERYVPYSIA
-380 VNGTSTPI
+380 VNGTSTPN

-393 FTGDPRVGY
+393 FTGDPRIGY

-482 TIAVNGTSTPILSKL
+482 TIAVNGTSTHILSKL
-497 KISNKQLISYKYL
+497 KISNKQLIGYQDL
-510 NDKVK
+510 NEKVK
-515 SVLKNERGISDLDLK
+515 SVLKHDRGINDIELK
-530 FAKQAKYTVYFK
+530 FAKQAKYTIHFK
-542 NGKKQVVNLKSDI
+542 NGKTQVVDLKSDI
-555 FTPNLFSAKDILF
+555 FT
-568 SAKDIKKIDIDVKT
+568 
-582 GSKAKADS
+582 
-590 YVPYTIAV
+590 
-598 NGTSTPILSKL
+598 
-609 KISNK
+609 
-614 QLISYKYLNDK
+614 
-625 VKSVLKSERGISDLD
+625 R
-640 LKFAKQAKYTV
+640 
-651 YFKNGKKQVVNLK
+651 
-664 SDIFTPNLFSAKDI
+664 NLFSAKDI
-678 KKIDIDVKQYTKSK
+678 KKIDIDVKQHTKSK

-730 SIKLKSAIANDQGI
+730 STKLKSAMANDQGI
-744 TKHDIE
+744 TKHDIG

-772 TEYKDERVFKATD
+772 TEYKDRKVFKATD

>member
-15 VIASTGANFNTNE
+15 VLASTGANFNTNE

-45 GHSNIQIPY
+45 GHSKIQVQY

-69 TFNKNQNISYKD
+69 TFNKNQQISYKD
-81 IENKVKSVLY
+81 LENKVKSVLY

-108 YTVHFKNGTKR
+108 YTVHFKNGTKK
-119 VIDLKSGIYT
+119 VVDLKSGIYT

-171 QNILSNLTFNKNQN
+171 QNILSSLTFNKNQN
-185 ISYKD
+185 VSYKD

-212 SKQAKYTVNFKN
+212 SKQAKFTVNFKN

-329 YFKNGGKRILQ
+329 YFKNGGKRVVHF
-340 LNSKNYTANLVHVK
+340 NSKTYSANLVHAK
-354 DVKRIEITVKT
+354 DVKKIEVTVKT
-365 GTKAKADRYVPYTIA
+365 ASKAKAERYVPYSIA
-380 VNGTSTPI
+380 VNGTSTPN

-482 TIAVNGTSTPILSKL
+482 TIAVNGTSTHILSKL
-497 KISNKQLISYKYL
+497 KISNKQLIGYQDL
-510 NDKVK
+510 NEKVK
-515 SVLKNERGISDLDLK
+515 SVLKHDRGINDIELK
-530 FAKQAKYTVYFK
+530 FAKQAKYTIHFK
-542 NGKKQVVNLKSDI
+542 NGKTQVVDLKSDI
-555 FTPNLFSAKDILF
+555 FT
-568 SAKDIKKIDIDVKT
+568 
-582 GSKAKADS
+582 
-590 YVPYTIAV
+590 
-598 NGTSTPILSKL
+598 
-609 KISNK
+609 
-614 QLISYKYLNDK
+614 
-625 VKSVLKSERGISDLD
+625 R
-640 LKFAKQAKYTV
+640 
-651 YFKNGKKQVVNLK
+651 
-664 SDIFTPNLFSAKDI
+664 NLFSAKDI
-678 KKIDIDVKQYTKSK
+678 KKIDIDVKQHTKSK

-730 SIKLKSAIANDQGI
+730 STKLKSAMANDQGI
-744 TKHDIE
+744 TKHDIG

-772 TEYKDERVFKATD
+772 TEYKDRKVFKATD

>member
-190 LEDKVKSV
+190 LEGKVKSV

-229 IDLKA
+229 IDLKS

-340 LNSKNYTANLVHVK
+340 LNSKNYTANLVHAK

-365 GTKAKADRYVPYTIA
+365 GSKAKADR
-380 VNGTSTPI
+380 
-388 LSDLK
+388 
-393 FTGDPRVGY
+393 
-402 KDITKK
+402 
-408 VKSVLKHDRGI
+408 
-419 GERELKYAKKAT
+419 
-431 YTVHFK
+431 
-437 NGKKKVINLNS
+437 
-448 KISQLNLLYVQ
+448 
-459 DIKKIDID
+459 
-467 VKTGSKAK
+467 
-475 ADSYVPY
+475 YVPY

-515 SVLKNERGISDLDLK
+515 SVLKSERGISDLDLK

-555 FTPNLFSAKDILF
+555 FTPNLF

-692 KINKSNNV
+692 KNK
-700 KFPVTINKFENIVSN
+700 
-715 EFVFYN
+715 
-721 ASKITINDL
+721 
-730 SIKLKSAIANDQGI
+730 
-744 TKHDIE
+744 
-750 LAERAVYKVYFKNG
+750 
-764 SSKYVDLK
+764 
-772 TEYKDERVFKATD
+772 
-785 IKKVDI
+785 
-791 ELKF
+791 

>member
-15 VIASTGANFNTNE
+15 VLASTGANFNNNE

-33 KPLDKSSSTLHH
+33 KPLDKSSSSLHH
-45 GHSNIQIPY
+45 GYSKVHVPY
-54 TITVNGTSQNILSSL
+54 AITVNGTSQNILSSL

-81 IENKVKSVLY
+81 LEDRVKSVLKSD
-91 FNRGISD
+91 RGISD
-98 IDLRLSKQAE
+98 IDLRLSKQAK
-108 YTVHFKNGTKR
+108 YTVYFKNGTKK
-119 VIDLKSGIYT
+119 VIDLKAGIYT
-129 ADLINTSDIKA
+129 ADLINTSEIKA
-140 ISVNV
+140 ININV
-145 DTKKQPKDKAKAN
+145 DTKKQVEDKKKDKAN
-158 VQVPYTITVNGTS
+158 YQVPYTITVNGTS
-171 QNILSNLTFNKNQN
+171 QNILSSLTFNKNQN

-229 IDLKA
+229 IDLKS

-340 LNSKNYTANLVHVK
+340 LNSKNYTANLVHAK

-402 KDITKK
+402 KDISKK

-437 NGKKKVINLNS
+437 NGTKKVININS
-448 KISQLNLLYVQ
+448 NISQLNLLYVQ

-467 VKTGSKAK
+467 VKTG
-475 ADSYVPY
+475 
-482 TIAVNGTSTPILSKL
+482 T
-497 KISNKQLISYKYL
+497 
-510 NDKVK
+510 
-515 SVLKNERGISDLDLK
+515 
-530 FAKQAKYTVYFK
+530 
-542 NGKKQVVNLKSDI
+542 
-555 FTPNLFSAKDILF
+555 
-568 SAKDIKKIDIDVKT
+568 
-582 GSKAKADS
+582 KAKADS

-715 EFVFYN
+715 LFVFYN

-730 SIKLKSAIANDQGI
+730 SIKLKSAMANDQGI
-744 TKHDIE
+744 TKHDIG

>member
-15 VIASTGANFNTNE
+15 VLASTGANFNNNE

-33 KPLDKSSSTLHH
+33 KPLDKSSSSLHH
-45 GHSNIQIPY
+45 GYSKVHVPY
-54 TITVNGTSQNILSSL
+54 AITVNGTSQNILSSL

-81 IENKVKSVLY
+81 LEDRVKSVLKSD
-91 FNRGISD
+91 RGISD
-98 IDLRLSKQAE
+98 IDLRLSKQAK
-108 YTVHFKNGTKR
+108 YTVYFKNGTKK
-119 VIDLKSGIYT
+119 VIDLKAGIYT
-129 ADLINTSDIKA
+129 ADLINTSEIKA
-140 ISVNV
+140 ININV
-145 DTKKQPKDKAKAN
+145 DTKKQVEDKKKDKAN
-158 VQVPYTITVNGTS
+158 YQVPYTITVNGTS

-229 IDLKA
+229 IDLKS

-340 LNSKNYTANLVHVK
+340 LNSKNYTANLVHAK

-402 KDITKK
+402 KDISKK

-437 NGKKKVINLNS
+437 NGTKKVININS
-448 KISQLNLLYVQ
+448 NISQLNLLYVQ

-467 VKTGSKAK
+467 VKTGTKAK

-515 SVLKNERGISDLDLK
+515 SVLKSERGISDLDLK

-555 FTPNLFSAKDILF
+555 FTPNLF

-692 KINKSNNV
+692 KNK
-700 KFPVTINKFENIVSN
+700 
-715 EFVFYN
+715 
-721 ASKITINDL
+721 
-730 SIKLKSAIANDQGI
+730 
-744 TKHDIE
+744 
-750 LAERAVYKVYFKNG
+750 
-764 SSKYVDLK
+764 
-772 TEYKDERVFKATD
+772 
-785 IKKVDI
+785 
-791 ELKF
+791 

>member
-1 MKFKSLITTTLALG
+1 
-15 VIASTGANFNTNE
+15 
-28 ASAAA
+28 
-33 KPLDKSSSTLHH
+33 
-45 GHSNIQIPY
+45 
-54 TITVNGTSQNILSSL
+54 L

-81 IENKVKSVLY
+81 LEDRVKSVLKSD
-91 FNRGISD
+91 RGISD
-98 IDLRLSKQAE
+98 IDLRLSKQAK
-108 YTVHFKNGTKR
+108 YTVYFKNGTKK
-119 VIDLKSGIYT
+119 VIDLKAGIYT
-129 ADLINTSDIKA
+129 ADLINTSEIKA
-140 ISVNV
+140 ININV
-145 DTKKQPKDKAKAN
+145 DTKKQVEDKKKDKAN
-158 VQVPYTITVNGTS
+158 YQVPYTITVNGTS

-229 IDLKA
+229 IDLKS

-340 LNSKNYTANLVHVK
+340 LNSKNYTANLVHAK

-402 KDITKK
+402 KDISKK

-437 NGKKKVINLNS
+437 NGTKKVININS
-448 KISQLNLLYVQ
+448 NISQLNLLYVQ

-467 VKTGSKAK
+467 VKTG
-475 ADSYVPY
+475 
-482 TIAVNGTSTPILSKL
+482 T
-497 KISNKQLISYKYL
+497 
-510 NDKVK
+510 
-515 SVLKNERGISDLDLK
+515 
-530 FAKQAKYTVYFK
+530 
-542 NGKKQVVNLKSDI
+542 
-555 FTPNLFSAKDILF
+555 
-568 SAKDIKKIDIDVKT
+568 
-582 GSKAKADS
+582 KAKADS

-730 SIKLKSAIANDQGI
+730 SIKLKSAMANDQGI
-744 TKHDIE
+744 TKHDIG

>member
-15 VIASTGANFNTNE
+15 VLASTGANFNNNE

-33 KPLDKSSSTLHH
+33 KPLDKSSSSLHH
-45 GHSNIQIPY
+45 GYSKVHVPY
-54 TITVNGTSQNILSSL
+54 AITVNGTSQNILSSL

-81 IENKVKSVLY
+81 LEDRVKSVLKSD
-91 FNRGISD
+91 RGISD
-98 IDLRLSKQAE
+98 IDLRLSKQAK
-108 YTVHFKNGTKR
+108 YTVYFKNGTKK
-119 VIDLKSGIYT
+119 VIDLKAGIYT
-129 ADLINTSDIKA
+129 ADLINTSEIKA
-140 ISVNV
+140 ININV
-145 DTKKQPKDKAKAN
+145 DTKKQVEDKKKDKAN
-158 VQVPYTITVNGTS
+158 YQVPYTITVNGTS

-190 LEDKVKSV
+190 LKDKVKSV

-229 IDLKA
+229 IDLKS

-340 LNSKNYTANLVHVK
+340 LNSKNYTANLVHAK

-402 KDITKK
+402 KDISKK

-437 NGKKKVINLNS
+437 NGTKKVININS
-448 KISQLNLLYVQ
+448 NISQLNLLYVQ

-467 VKTGSKAK
+467 VKTG
-475 ADSYVPY
+475 
-482 TIAVNGTSTPILSKL
+482 T
-497 KISNKQLISYKYL
+497 
-510 NDKVK
+510 
-515 SVLKNERGISDLDLK
+515 
-530 FAKQAKYTVYFK
+530 
-542 NGKKQVVNLKSDI
+542 
-555 FTPNLFSAKDILF
+555 
-568 SAKDIKKIDIDVKT
+568 
-582 GSKAKADS
+582 KAKADS

-692 KINKSNNV
+692 KNK
-700 KFPVTINKFENIVSN
+700 
-715 EFVFYN
+715 
-721 ASKITINDL
+721 
-730 SIKLKSAIANDQGI
+730 
-744 TKHDIE
+744 
-750 LAERAVYKVYFKNG
+750 
-764 SSKYVDLK
+764 
-772 TEYKDERVFKATD
+772 
-785 IKKVDI
+785 
-791 ELKF
+791 

>member
-15 VIASTGANFNTNE
+15 VLASTGANFNNNE

-33 KPLDKSSSTLHH
+33 KPLDKSSSSLHH
-45 GHSNIQIPY
+45 GYSKVHVPY
-54 TITVNGTSQNILSSL
+54 AITVNGTSQNILSSL

-81 IENKVKSVLY
+81 LEDRVKSVLKSD
-91 FNRGISD
+91 RGISD
-98 IDLRLSKQAE
+98 IDLRLSKQAK
-108 YTVHFKNGTKR
+108 YTVYFKNGTKK
-119 VIDLKSGIYT
+119 VIDLKAGIYT
-129 ADLINTSDIKA
+129 ADLINTSEIKA
-140 ISVNV
+140 ININV
-145 DTKKQPKDKAKAN
+145 DTKKQVEDKKKDKAN
-158 VQVPYTITVNGTS
+158 YQVPYTITVNGTS

-229 IDLKA
+229 IDLKS

-340 LNSKNYTANLVHVK
+340 LNSKNYTANLVHAK

-402 KDITKK
+402 KDISKK

-437 NGKKKVINLNS
+437 NGTKKVININS
-448 KISQLNLLYVQ
+448 NISQLNLLYVQ

-467 VKTGSKAK
+467 VKTG
-475 ADSYVPY
+475 
-482 TIAVNGTSTPILSKL
+482 T
-497 KISNKQLISYKYL
+497 
-510 NDKVK
+510 
-515 SVLKNERGISDLDLK
+515 
-530 FAKQAKYTVYFK
+530 
-542 NGKKQVVNLKSDI
+542 
-555 FTPNLFSAKDILF
+555 
-568 SAKDIKKIDIDVKT
+568 
-582 GSKAKADS
+582 KAKADS

-651 YFKNGKKQVVNLK
+651 YFKNRKKQVVNLK

-692 KINKSNNV
+692 KNK
-700 KFPVTINKFENIVSN
+700 
-715 EFVFYN
+715 
-721 ASKITINDL
+721 
-730 SIKLKSAIANDQGI
+730 
-744 TKHDIE
+744 
-750 LAERAVYKVYFKNG
+750 
-764 SSKYVDLK
+764 
-772 TEYKDERVFKATD
+772 
-785 IKKVDI
+785 
-791 ELKF
+791 

>member
-45 GHSNIQIPY
+45 GHSKIQIPY

-129 ADLINTSDIKA
+129 ADIINTSDIKA

-190 LEDKVKSV
+190 LEGKVKSV

-229 IDLKA
+229 IDLKS

-340 LNSKNYTANLVHVK
+340 LNSKNYTANLVHAK

-365 GTKAKADRYVPYTIA
+365 GTKAKADR
-380 VNGTSTPI
+380 
-388 LSDLK
+388 
-393 FTGDPRVGY
+393 
-402 KDITKK
+402 
-408 VKSVLKHDRGI
+408 
-419 GERELKYAKKAT
+419 
-431 YTVHFK
+431 
-437 NGKKKVINLNS
+437 
-448 KISQLNLLYVQ
+448 
-459 DIKKIDID
+459 
-467 VKTGSKAK
+467 
-475 ADSYVPY
+475 YVPY

-515 SVLKNERGISDLDLK
+515 SVLKSERGISDLDLK

-555 FTPNLFSAKDILF
+555 FTPNLF

-692 KINKSNNV
+692 KNK
-700 KFPVTINKFENIVSN
+700 
-715 EFVFYN
+715 
-721 ASKITINDL
+721 
-730 SIKLKSAIANDQGI
+730 
-744 TKHDIE
+744 
-750 LAERAVYKVYFKNG
+750 
-764 SSKYVDLK
+764 
-772 TEYKDERVFKATD
+772 
-785 IKKVDI
+785 
-791 ELKF
+791 

>member
-15 VIASTGANFNTNE
+15 VLASTGANFNNNE

-33 KPLDKSSSTLHH
+33 KPLDKSSSSLHH
-45 GHSNIQIPY
+45 GYSKVHVPFA
-54 TITVNGTSQNILSSL
+54 ITVNGTSQNILSSL

-81 IENKVKSVLY
+81 LEDRVKSVLKSD
-91 FNRGISD
+91 RGISD
-98 IDLRLSKQAE
+98 IDLRLSKQAK
-108 YTVHFKNGTKR
+108 YTVYFKNGTKK
-119 VIDLKSGIYT
+119 VIDLKAGIYT
-129 ADLINTSDIKA
+129 ADLINTSEIKA
-140 ISVNV
+140 ININV
-145 DTKKQPKDKAKAN
+145 DTKKQVEDKKKDKAN
-158 VQVPYTITVNGTS
+158 YQVPYTITVNGTS

-229 IDLKA
+229 IDLKS

-340 LNSKNYTANLVHVK
+340 LNSKNYTANLVHAK

-402 KDITKK
+402 KDISKK

-437 NGKKKVINLNS
+437 NGTKKVININS
-448 KISQLNLLYVQ
+448 NISQLNLLYVQ

-467 VKTGSKAK
+467 VKTG
-475 ADSYVPY
+475 
-482 TIAVNGTSTPILSKL
+482 T
-497 KISNKQLISYKYL
+497 
-510 NDKVK
+510 
-515 SVLKNERGISDLDLK
+515 
-530 FAKQAKYTVYFK
+530 
-542 NGKKQVVNLKSDI
+542 
-555 FTPNLFSAKDILF
+555 
-568 SAKDIKKIDIDVKT
+568 
-582 GSKAKADS
+582 KAKADS

-692 KINKSNNV
+692 KNK
-700 KFPVTINKFENIVSN
+700 
-715 EFVFYN
+715 
-721 ASKITINDL
+721 
-730 SIKLKSAIANDQGI
+730 
-744 TKHDIE
+744 
-750 LAERAVYKVYFKNG
+750 
-764 SSKYVDLK
+764 
-772 TEYKDERVFKATD
+772 
-785 IKKVDI
+785 
-791 ELKF
+791 